1 MKTEI
6 IITLS
11 KDDLKTL
18 AQANKILKA
27 IETARGAGHQCYF
40 LTDDIKAISDIDSYI
55 DGKFAR
61 HTMRNLSANELQNT
75 LRLDENL

>member
-1 MKTEI
+1 MKKET

-18 AQANKILKA
+18 AQASEILKA
-27 IETARGAGHQCYF
+27 IETARGAGM
-40 LTDDIKAISDIDSYI
+40 LPTTDDIKAMGDIDSYV

-61 HTMRNLSANELQNT
+61 HTMQNVYAPVLQNI